1 VDIQIIQIDP
11 KTNVVRFEI
20 SNKIVTGVTKLAQ
33 LFLIDLLDS
42 PGFDVLFPEDG
53 GGIPTLI
60 GSNIDINDSREI
72 FAEITRRIRKTEN
85 EIKQQQIG
93 LNAPDDERLRD
104 ARIISIRQQPG
115 DPLSIAV
122 AIRIT
127 NEAGRQLD
135 LVL

>member
-1 VDIQIIQIDP
+1 MDIEIIQIDP
-11 KTNVVRFEI
+11 QTNEVRFEI
-20 SNKIVTGVTKLAQ
+20 SNRPVTGVRKLSQ
-33 LFLIDLLDS
+33 LFILSLLDS
-42 PGFDVLFPEDG
+42 PGRDVLFPEDG
-53 GGIPTLI
+53 GGIPTLV

-72 FAEITRRIRKTEN
+72 VAEITRRIRKTEN
-85 EIKQQQIG
+85 EIKEQQIG

-104 ARIISIRQQPG
+104 ARILNIRQQPN

-135 LVL
+135 IVL